1 MNNHY
6 RDNGKF
12 LKTDIIG
19 LGPNSNKV
27 KEYKNS
33 LIKLSNIQKEAA
45 IGLLLGDASLQSQN
59 EGKTYRIK
67 FEWGD
72 KNKAY
77 ALHVFTLF
85 DQWVLSQPHKKSR
98 ISPKGNIVIN
108 WGFQTFSHEAF
119 NFLADLFL
127 KQKHK
132 GISENLILDHLT
144 PRGLAYWYM
153 DDGGKLDYNKN
164 TKNKSVVLNTHSFT
178 TFEVETMSEQLSSK
192 FNLICEVR
200 SNKDKKIIVIKDLS
214 YQAFYNLINP
224 YLIKEMRYKLPY
236 DYSN

>member
-1 MNNHY
+1 MC
-6 RDNGKF
+6 R
-12 LKTDIIG
+12 L
-19 LGPNSNKV
+19 
-27 KEYKNS
+27 
-33 LIKLSNIQKEAA
+33 
-45 IGLLLGDASLQSQN
+45 
-59 EGKTYRIK
+59 R
-67 FEWGD
+67 
-72 KNKAY
+72 
-77 ALHVFTLF
+77 TLF

-132 GISENLILDHLT
+132 GISDNLILDHLT

-178 TFEVETMSEQLSSK
+178 PCACAAMSEQLSSK

-224 YLIKEMRYKLPY
+224 YLIQEMRYKLPY
-236 DYSN
+236 DYNN

>member
-1 MNNHY
+1 MLNLFLCICKSAAKILQKNKTKNNKNMN
-6 RDNGKF
+6 KKI

-77 ALHVFTLF
+77 ALHVFRQNTLF

-178 TFEVETMSEQLSSK
+178 TL
-192 FNLICEVR
+192 
-200 SNKDKKIIVIKDLS
+200 
-214 YQAFYNLINP
+214 
-224 YLIKEMRYKLPY
+224 
-236 DYSN
+236 

>member
-1 MNNHY
+1 M
-6 RDNGKF
+6 GVA
-12 LKTDIIG
+12 G
-19 LGPNSNKV
+19 
-27 KEYKNS
+27 
-33 LIKLSNIQKEAA
+33 A
-45 IGLLLGDASLQSQN
+45 
-59 EGKTYRIK
+59 
-67 FEWGD
+67 
-72 KNKAY
+72 
-77 ALHVFTLF
+77 
-85 DQWVLSQPHKKSR
+85 
-98 ISPKGNIVIN
+98 
-108 WGFQTFSHEAF
+108 QTFSHEAF

-178 TFEVETMSEQLSSK
+178 TLEVETMSEQLSSK

-214 YQAFYNLINP
+214 YFCLKLSLMRKAKVKLFII
-224 YLIKEMRYKLPY
+224 YLILI
-236 DYSN
+236 

>member
-1 MNNHY
+1 M
-6 RDNGKF
+6 GVA
-12 LKTDIIG
+12 G
-19 LGPNSNKV
+19 
-27 KEYKNS
+27 
-33 LIKLSNIQKEAA
+33 A
-45 IGLLLGDASLQSQN
+45 
-59 EGKTYRIK
+59 
-67 FEWGD
+67 
-72 KNKAY
+72 
-77 ALHVFTLF
+77 
-85 DQWVLSQPHKKSR
+85 
-98 ISPKGNIVIN
+98 
-108 WGFQTFSHEAF
+108 QTFSHEAF

-178 TFEVETMSEQLSSK
+178 SFEVETMSEQLSSK

>member
-1 MNNHY
+1 MNT
-6 RDNGKF
+6 KI

-33 LIKLSNIQKEAA
+33 LIKLSNIKKEAA
-45 IGLLLGDASLQSQN
+45 IGLVLGDASLQSQN
-59 EGKTYRIK
+59 KGKTYRIK

-98 ISPKGNIVIN
+98 ISPKGRIVIN
-108 WGFQTFSHEAF
+108 WGFQTFSHEAL
-119 NFLADLFL
+119 NFLAHLFL

-132 GISENLILDHLT
+132 GISDNLILDHLT

-178 TFEVETMSEQLSSK
+178 TCEVAKMSEQLSSK

-200 SNKDKKIIVIKDLS
+200 SNKDKKIIVVKDLS
-214 YQAFYNLINP
+214 YQAFDNLINP

>member
-1 MNNHY
+1 MNT
-6 RDNGKF
+6 KI
-12 LKTDIIG
+12 LKTDVIG

-59 EGKTYRIK
+59 EGKTYRVK

-72 KNKAY
+72 KNKVY

-132 GISENLILDHLT
+132 GISENLILNHLT

-164 TKNKSVVLNTHSFT
+164 TKNKSIVLNTHSFT

-192 FNLICEVR
+192 FNLPCGV
-200 SNKDKKIIVIKDLS
+200 K
-214 YQAFYNLINP
+214 
-224 YLIKEMRYKLPY
+224 
-236 DYSN
+236 

>member
-1 MNNHY
+1 MNT
-6 RDNGKF
+6 KI
-12 LKTDIIG
+12 LKTDVIG

-72 KNKAY
+72 KNKVY

-98 ISPKGNIVIN
+98 ISLKGNIVIN
-108 WGFQTFSHEAF
+108 
-119 NFLADLFL
+119 
-127 KQKHK
+127 
-132 GISENLILDHLT
+132 
-144 PRGLAYWYM
+144 
-153 DDGGKLDYNKN
+153 
-164 TKNKSVVLNTHSFT
+164 
-178 TFEVETMSEQLSSK
+178 
-192 FNLICEVR
+192 
-200 SNKDKKIIVIKDLS
+200 
-214 YQAFYNLINP
+214 
-224 YLIKEMRYKLPY
+224 
-236 DYSN
+236 

>member
-1 MNNHY
+1 M
-6 RDNGKF
+6 
-12 LKTDIIG
+12 IIG

-98 ISPKGNIVIN
+98 ISPKGRIVIN

-119 NFLADLFL
+119 NFLAHLFL

-132 GISENLILDHLT
+132 GISDNLILDHLT

-192 FNLICEVR
+192 FNLICCASE
-200 SNKDKKIIVIKDLS
+200 
-214 YQAFYNLINP
+214 
-224 YLIKEMRYKLPY
+224 
-236 DYSN
+236 

>member
-1 MNNHY
+1 MNT
-6 RDNGKF
+6 KI
-12 LKTDIIG
+12 LKTDVIG

-72 KNKAY
+72 KNKVY

-127 KQKHK
+127 KKKHK
-132 GISENLILDHLT
+132 GISDNLILDHLT

-200 SNKDKKIIVIKDLS
+200 SNKDKKLS
-214 YQAFYNLINP
+214 LSKI
-224 YLIKEMRYKLPY
+224 
-236 DYSN
+236 